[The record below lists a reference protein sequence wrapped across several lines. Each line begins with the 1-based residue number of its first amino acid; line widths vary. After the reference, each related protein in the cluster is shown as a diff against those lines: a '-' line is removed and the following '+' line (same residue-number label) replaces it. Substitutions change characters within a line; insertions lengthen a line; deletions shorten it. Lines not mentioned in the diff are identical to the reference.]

1 MKRYITENVSNLL
14 NPPQLIMKTV
24 LCKVLVVKQLLLSP
38 IPPKLGQLFYL
49 LDCLIGDFAYI

>member
-38 IPPKLGQLFYL
+38 IPPKLGEYFM
-49 LDCLIGDFAYI
+49 IA